1 MQGIYPF
8 IDGNGRAG
16 RLLVH
21 LELMKTG
28 QLLDDAGKIDIIC
41 KSL

>member
-21 LELMKTG
+21 LELQST
-28 QLLDDAGKIDIIC
+28 
-41 KSL
+41 